1 MPEVRTENRLGG
13 CDMDTITRQF
23 EQIKA
28 QICDDYCKWLEIFM
42 EIEQDPD
49 EAYERLLNEKCADCP
64 LQKL

>member
-1 MPEVRTENRLGG
+1 MRAKTGLGG
-13 CDMDTITRQF
+13 CDMDTITSQF

-28 QICDDYCKWLEIFM
+28 DICDNYCKWPEIYM

-49 EAYERLLNEKCADCP
+49 EAYERLLNEKCAECP

>member
-1 MPEVRTENRLGG
+1 
-13 CDMDTITRQF
+13 MDTITSQI

>member
-23 EQIKA
+23 EQIKG
-28 QICDDYCKWLEIFM
+28 QMCDDYCKWLEIFM

-49 EAYERLLNEKCADCP
+49 EAYEKLLNEKCADCP